1 MGSFWTDERVFD
13 RDVLHFRG
21 YVCSQRAALR
31 SREAS
36 VEFHVRSARLTDV
49 DTAMRI
55 LMRDGDGIGEQR
67 GDTDRL
73 RSLLFLPSA
82 TVVVAEAERRVVG
95 VGVLS
100 IRPTVRSGP
109 FVGVID
115 ELGLEGAAGR
125 ATRSARADTSGRT
138 EIGSS
143 ILEQLITSARN
154 KGCARVEV
162 SDPLAA
168 AEPSLLKSAGFERR
182 GALLSRAIG

>member
-1 MGSFWTDERVFD
+1 
-13 RDVLHFRG
+13 
-21 YVCSQRAALR
+21 
-31 SREAS
+31 

-49 DTAMRI
+49 DPAMRI
-55 LMRDGDGIGEQR
+55 LMRDGDSPGEQQ
-67 GDTDRL
+67 GDADRL

-82 TVVVAEAERRVVG
+82 TVVVAEVERRVIG

-115 ELGLEGAAGR
+115 ELGLEGTAGR
-125 ATRSARADTSGRT
+125 ATRSSRADATGRA
-138 EIGSS
+138 EVGSS
-143 ILEQLITSARN
+143 ILGQLISSARN

-162 SDPLAA
+162 ADPLAA
-168 AEPSLLKSAGFERR
+168 AETSLLKSVGFERR

>member
-1 MGSFWTDERVFD
+1 
-13 RDVLHFRG
+13 
-21 YVCSQRAALR
+21 
-31 SREAS
+31 

-55 LMRDGDGIGEQR
+55 LMRDADASSDQR

-82 TVVVAEAERRVVG
+82 TVIVAEAERRIVG

-115 ELGLEGAAGR
+115 ELGLEGTAGR
-125 ATRSARADTSGRT
+125 ATRSARADATGRT
-138 EIGSS
+138 EIGGSL
-143 ILEQLITSARN
+143 LEHLISSARN
-154 KGCARVEV
+154 KGCARVDV
-162 SDPLAA
+162 TDPLAA
-168 AEPSLLKSAGFERR
+168 AEPALLKSAGFERR